1 MLKGGKSTLKNNNRY
16 SYEQKSLQY
25 SNSGRA
31 GYKTGTKP
39 RQTPESGDMIS
50 SEQVEIAMM

>member
-1 MLKGGKSTLKNNNRY
+1 MLKGGGGKSTLKNNNRY

-31 GYKTGTKP
+31 GHKTGTKP
-39 RQTPESGDMIS
+39 RQTPESGDMII
-50 SEQVEIAMM
+50 SE

>member
-1 MLKGGKSTLKNNNRY
+1 MILLHAFDYKMIKMLKGGKSTLKNNNRY

-31 GYKTGTKP
+31 GHKTGTKP
-39 RQTPESGDMIS
+39 R
-50 SEQVEIAMM
+50 